1 MSIRLLQLDNH
12 GAFSLTEFTGP
23 VTPSYAILS
32 HTWGPDSDEITFADI
47 GNHLEKTKAGYEKL
61 RFCAE
66 RAFHDS
72 LKYFWVDT
80 CCINKSDGVEL
91 QHAINSMF
99 RWYQKAERCYVYLS
113 DLHETENDQLPSV
126 SWQEAFRRS
135 RWFTRGWTLQE
146 LLAPNS
152 VEFFTKAHVRIGD
165 KKSLEQQIHEITKI
179 PIKALQGC
187 PLSDFTIEERM
198 SWVQD
203 RKTKY
208 EEDKVYSLQGIF
220 DVHIPL
226 IYGEGWKKASM
237 RLQREI
243 QESSKSQFIFS
254 KGGASWI
261 VPFNRNPNF
270 TGRESLL
277 AVLEEKLF
285 VAGQPTKYTV
295 TGLGGVGKT
304 QLVLELVY
312 RIKDKHRACS
322 VIWIPATNI
331 ESLHQAY
338 FDIARQLSIPG
349 WEDTKTDVKKLVQSY
364 LSGESAGQWLLVFDN
379 ADDINMWITKCG
391 SEEESSRLINCLPRS
406 EQGCIVF
413 TSRDRK
419 TAVKLAQ
426 HNVIEVPEMNEEMA
440 TQLLQ
445 KSLID
450 TDLIN
455 SNKADATAL
464 LEKLTYLPLA
474 IVQAVAY
481 INENGIT
488 FAAYLALLADQ
499 EEQVI
504 DLLSEEFEDEWRYR
518 DLKNPVA
525 VTWLISFE
533 QIRRRDTLAAEY
545 LSFMCCVEPKDIPQ
559 SILPPGPS
567 RKKEMEAIG
576 TLDAYSFVTKR
587 PTDLALDLH
596 RLVHLSMR
604 NWLRKESSLAKSIE
618 RVIVRLEEVFPDS
631 DEHEKRKVWRT
642 YLPHARYVLDSDLVD
657 KDHQMRTDLLWRY
670 GKCLHED
677 GRWNEAEAIVT
688 EVLGIYKRVLGVDH
702 PNTLT
707 SMALLASTYRNQG
720 RWDAAEELDV
730 QVLET
735 SKKKLGADHPD
746 TLTSM
751 ANLASTYRN
760 QGRWDAAE
768 ELEVQVLETSKKKL
782 GADHPNT
789 LTSMANLASTLW
801 NQGWWDAAEELEVQV
816 LETSKK
822 KLGADHPDTL
832 TSMANLASTLWN
844 QGRWDAAEE
853 LDVQVLETRKKKLGA
868 DHPDTLTS
876 MANLASTL
884 WNQGRWDAAEELE
897 VQVLETRKKK
907 LGADHPSTLT
917 SMANLASTYRNQG
930 RWDAAEE
937 LEVQVLETRKKKL
950 GADHPDTL
958 TSMDELAIT
967 WRGQGRNDEALQLL
981 EECLALRT
989 EILGLNHH
997 DTLSSRDALLEWQ
1010 IEGKIL
1016 KP

>member
-1 MSIRLLQLDNH
+1 MSIRLLQRDDH
-12 GAFSLTEFTGP
+12 GTFGLTEYTSP
-23 VTPSYAILS
+23 VTPPYAILS
-32 HTWGPDSDEITFADI
+32 HTWGRDGEEVTFADI
-47 GNHLEKTKAGYEKL
+47 ENDSEKTKAGYEKL

-66 RAFHDS
+66 RAFHDN

-99 RWYQKAERCYVYLS
+99 RWYQNAERCYVYLS
-113 DLHETENDQLPSV
+113 DLHDTENDQLFSV

-135 RWFTRGWTLQE
+135 RWFTRGWTVQE

-165 KKSLEQQIHEITKI
+165 KKSLEQEIHEITKI

-187 PLSDFTIEERM
+187 PLSNFTVEERM
-198 SWVQD
+198 SWVQG
-203 RKTKY
+203 RETKY

-237 RLQREI
+237 RLRREI
-243 QESSKSQFIFS
+243 QESSKSQSIFP
-254 KGGASWI
+254 KDGASWI

-349 WEDTKTDVKKLVQSY
+349 WEDTTTDAKKLIQSY
-364 LSGESAGQWLLVFDN
+364 LSDESAGQWLLVFDN
-379 ADDINMWITKCG
+379 ADDINMWITKSG
-391 SEEESSRLINCLPRS
+391 SEAGASRLIDCLPRS

-450 TDLIN
+450 TDLIKN
-455 SNKADATAL
+455 NKADATAL
-464 LEKLTYLPLA
+464 LERLTYLPLA

-488 FAAYLALLADQ
+488 FADYLVLLADQ
-499 EEQVI
+499 EEEVI

-518 DLKNPVA
+518 ELKNPVA
-525 VTWLISFE
+525 ITWLISFE
-533 QIRRRDTLAAEY
+533 QIRQRDSLAAEY
-545 LSFMCCVEPKDIPQ
+545 LSFMCCIEPKDIPQ

-567 RKKEMEAIG
+567 RKKEIEAIG

-587 PTDLALDLH
+587 PADLALDLH

-604 NWLRKESSLAKSIE
+604 NWLRKENSLSQAMES
-618 RVIVRLEEVFPDS
+618 VIVRLREIFPDS
-631 DEHEKRKVWRT
+631 DEYKNIKVWRT

-657 KDHQMRTDLLWRY
+657 KDHQMRIDLLWKY
-670 GKCLHED
+670 GTCLYAE
-677 GRWNEAEAIVT
+677 GRWNEAEAIIT
-688 EVLGIYKRVLGVDH
+688 EVLGIERRVL
-702 PNTLT
+702 
-707 SMALLASTYRNQG
+707 
-720 RWDAAEELDV
+720 E
-730 QVLET
+730 
-735 SKKKLGADHPD
+735 ADHPD

-760 QGRWDAAE
+760 QGRWEAAE
-768 ELEVQVLETSKKKL
+768 
-782 GADHPNT
+782 D
-789 LTSMANLASTLW
+789 
-801 NQGWWDAAEELEVQV
+801 
-816 LETSKK
+816 
-822 KLGADHPDTL
+822 
-832 TSMANLASTLWN
+832 
-844 QGRWDAAEE
+844 
-853 LDVQVLETRKKKLGA
+853 
-868 DHPDTLTS
+868 
-876 MANLASTL
+876 
-884 WNQGRWDAAEELE
+884 LE
-897 VQVLETRKKK
+897 VQVLETRKKR

-917 SMANLASTYRNQG
+917 SMANLASTYWNQG
-930 RWDAAEE
+930 LWEAAEE
-937 LEVQVLETRKKKL
+937 LEVQVLETSKKRL

-958 TSMDELAIT
+958 TSMANLAIT
-967 WRGQGRNDEALQLL
+967 WREQGRNNEGLQLL
-981 EECLALRT
+981 DECLVLQT
-989 EILGLNHH
+989 QVLGPNHY
-997 DTLSSRDALLEWQ
+997 DTLSSRDVLLEWQ
-1010 IEGKIL
+1010 TEGETIEAL
-1016 KP
+1016 PSNSLDM